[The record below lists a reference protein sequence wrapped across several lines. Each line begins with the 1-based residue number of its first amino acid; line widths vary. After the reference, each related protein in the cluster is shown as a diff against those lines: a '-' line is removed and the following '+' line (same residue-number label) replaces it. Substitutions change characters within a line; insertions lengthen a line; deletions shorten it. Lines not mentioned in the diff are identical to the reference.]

1 MCIIC
6 SHLLGL
12 QNGDGD
18 LVPISGLDETLK
30 VAMGGLVGD
39 PAGLLGVIRL
49 GLELRPQLVA
59 DNQPWGGVWVLPVTL
74 LEMAGHGEKWVV
86 LLRVSAKM
94 VPVIKCI
101 KS

>member
-1 MCIIC
+1 MCLIC

-39 PAGLLGVIRL
+39 PAGLLGVIGL
-49 GLELRPQLVA
+49 GLELLPQIVA
-59 DNQPWGGVWVLPVTL
+59 DDQPRGWVWVLTLAL
-74 LEMAGHGEKWVV
+74 LEMAGHCDK
-86 LLRVSAKM
+86 
-94 VPVIKCI
+94 
-101 KS
+101 

>member
-1 MCIIC
+1 MCVIH

-12 QNGDGD
+12 QDGNGD

-39 PAGLLGVIRL
+39 PAGLLGVIGL

-59 DNQPWGGVWVLPVTL
+59 DDQPLGGVWVLTLAL
-74 LEMAGHGEKWVV
+74 LEMAGHGEKLV
-86 LLRVSAKM
+86 LLRVLAKM
-94 VPVIKCI
+94 VSECI
-101 KS
+101 MGCM